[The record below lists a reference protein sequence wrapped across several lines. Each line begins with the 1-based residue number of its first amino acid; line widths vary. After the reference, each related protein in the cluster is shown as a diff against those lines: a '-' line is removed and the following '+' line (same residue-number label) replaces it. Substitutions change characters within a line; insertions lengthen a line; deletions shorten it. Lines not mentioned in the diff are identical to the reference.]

1 MKLEIKEKKENPLL
15 SRIEVS
21 GIVTFEGATP
31 SNEQMAKSI
40 ASQLK
45 VDTSVVKMKNIY
57 TGFGEQ
63 KAKFLAFVYKS
74 KEELDRI
81 DPKPKK
87 QLEKE
92 KKKLELSRSSK
103 FTEQEVRRKS
113 ERAKLKETKPAAA
126 PKKEATPVVKEEK
139 KSEVKKEKPK
149 EEPKPQEK
157 LEPKPE
163 TKKEEVKEK

>member
-103 FTEQEVRRKS
+103 FTEQEVRRKA
-113 ERAKLKETKPAAA
+113 EDAKKAEAPKEEA
-126 PKKEATPVVKEEK
+126 PKKEAKPEEK
-139 KSEVKKEKPK
+139 KEEAPAEKKQEAKPEEKKEGA
-149 EEPKPQEK
+149 E
-157 LEPKPE
+157 
-163 TKKEEVKEK
+163 

>member
-21 GIVTFEGATP
+21 GIVTFAGATP
-31 SNEQMAKSI
+31 SNEQMAQGI

-45 VDTSVVKMKNIY
+45 VDASVVKMKSIY

-63 KAKFLAFVYKS
+63 QAKFLAFVYKS

-87 QLEKE
+87 QREKE
-92 KKKLELSRSSK
+92 QKVIEAVKKAAE
-103 FTEQEVRRKS
+103 E
-113 ERAKLKETKPAAA
+113 AKPA
-126 PKKEATPVVKEEK
+126 EASKEEK
-139 KSEVKKEKPK
+139 KEEAPAEKKQEVKPKVKETPK
-149 EEPKPQEK
+149 QEA
-157 LEPKPE
+157 KPE
-163 TKKEEVKEK
+163 EKKEGAE

>member
-21 GIVTFEGATP
+21 GIVTFAGATP
-31 SNEQMAKSI
+31 SNEQMAQGI

-45 VDTSVVKMKNIY
+45 VDASVVKMKSIY

-63 KAKFLAFVYKS
+63 QAKFLAFVYKS

-87 QLEKE
+87 QREKE
-92 KKKLELSRSSK
+92 QKKAED
-103 FTEQEVRRKS
+103 
-113 ERAKLKETKPAAA
+113 AKKAAEEAKPA
-126 PKKEATPVVKEEK
+126 EASKEEK
-139 KSEVKKEKPK
+139 KEEAPAEKKQEVKPK
-149 EEPKPQEK
+149 EKETPKQEA
-157 LEPKPE
+157 KPE
-163 TKKEEVKEK
+163 EKKEGAE

>member
-1 MKLEIKEKKENPLL
+1 MKIEIKEKKENPLL
-15 SRIEVS
+15 SRTEVS
-21 GIVTFEGATP
+21 GVVIFQGVTP
-31 SNEQMAKSI
+31 SNEKMAQSI

-81 DPKPKK
+81 EPKPKK

-92 KKKLELSRSSK
+92 KKKAEA
-103 FTEQEVRRKS
+103 
-113 ERAKLKETKPAAA
+113 AKKPAEA
-126 PKKEATPVVKEEK
+126 PKEEAKPEKKPAEAKPEEKKAEAKPEKKKKEAKPEAKEAPKED
-139 KSEVKKEKPK
+139 KKEGA
-149 EEPKPQEK
+149 E
-157 LEPKPE
+157 
-163 TKKEEVKEK
+163 

>member
-21 GIVTFEGATP
+21 GIVTFQGVTP
-31 SNEQMAKSI
+31 SNENMAKSI

-45 VDTSVVKMKNIY
+45 VDASVVKMKSIY

-63 KAKFLAFVYKS
+63 QAKFVAFVYKS

-87 QLEKE
+87 QREKEQKKAEEAKKAAEEAKPAEAPKEEAKPEE
-92 KKKLELSRSSK
+92 KKKE
-103 FTEQEVRRKS
+103 
-113 ERAKLKETKPAAA
+113 APAEK
-126 PKKEATPVVKEEK
+126 KKEAPKEEK
-139 KSEVKKEKPK
+139 KEGAE
-149 EEPKPQEK
+149 
-157 LEPKPE
+157 
-163 TKKEEVKEK
+163 